1 MGDPKRTRLV
11 FLGFAD
17 EAAAEHTLELV
28 QDAITDKE
36 IVVEDWALVRKS
48 SDGEVSVKSNKKAD
62 PGAARGGMMG
72 GTAGALLAVLSGP
85 IGVGAVVAGAA
96 VGAVT
101 AAAKD
106 SGLKDDEI
114 REVSKLMADGRTG
127 IMLAIPLTAADRYDT
142 FSARFENLG
151 SRPDR
156 TYQVDIVPG
165 RDFERAIKEYQL
177 HEEDAPA
184 P

>member
-1 MGDPKRTRLV
+1 MGEPKRTRLV

-17 EAAAEHTLELV
+17 EAAAEQTLELV

-48 SDGEVSVKSNKKAD
+48 PDGEVSVKSNKKVD
-62 PGAARGGMMG
+62 PGPARGGLMG

-85 IGVGAVVAGAA
+85 IGVGAVVGGAA
-96 VGAVT
+96 VGAVV

-106 SGLKDDEI
+106 SGIKDDEI
-114 REVSKLMADGRTG
+114 REISKLMADGRTG
-127 IMLAIPLTAADRYDT
+127 IMLAIPLTAADKYDK
-142 FSARFENLG
+142 FAARFEHLG

-156 TYQVDIVPG
+156 THQIDIVPG
-165 RDFERAIKEYQL
+165 RDFERAVDEYRK